1 MTRALLG
8 ALMLLAASAAPA
20 AACNAGAVAAPAKAG
35 ARANPAPW
43 VIGDSTAILA
53 APALGRLGIEADAH
67 GCRWFDQGVAMV
79 AHRPLR
85 RLGDAVVLALGAN
98 GSVTRAEIARA
109 RRVIG
114 PRRFLLL
121 VTPRNYA
128 SARAA
133 MLAAARAHPD
143 QVRALDWTVRSA
155 GRSDWFFGDGLHVNP
170 TGARHWAAL
179 IREGLQPF
187 FAPRRPLGLPKGRSG
202 AKACGK
208 LRAAGRQTAVYV
220 VRGGD
225 CAIARAMMRRPR
237 LGLSRESSWRF
248 YDWRTVGRGP
258 WTDVIARRDRSIVIA
273 GITR

>member
-1 MTRALLG
+1 MRRALAG
-8 ALMLLAASAAPA
+8 ALMLLAAGAAPA
-20 AACNAGAVAAPAKAG
+20 AACNAGEIATPARVG
-35 ARANPAPW
+35 QRANPAPW

-53 APALGRLGIEADAH
+53 APTLGRMGVETDAH

-79 AHRPLR
+79 ARRPLR

-98 GSVTRAEIARA
+98 GSVTRAQIARA
-109 RRVIG
+109 RRVVG

-128 SARAA
+128 AARGA

-143 QVRALDWTVRSA
+143 QVRTLDWTVRSA
-155 GRSDWFFGDGLHVNP
+155 GHGEWFAGDGLHVSYA
-170 TGARHWAAL
+170 GARVWARM

-187 FAPRRPLGLPKGRSG
+187 FAPRHPLTLPQGRSG
-202 AKACGK
+202 ARPCGTV
-208 LRAAGRQTAVYV
+208 RAYGRRTAVYL
-220 VRGGD
+220 VRGAVG
-225 CAIARAMMRRPR
+225 CAIARAMLGRPR
-237 LGLSRESSWRF
+237 LALPPTWRF

-258 WTDVIARRDRSIVIA
+258 WTDVVARRDRSIVLA